1 MGTLA
6 TRIGGAFGILSVLVM
21 IPAFLVGSPDQP
33 HTPDQAR
40 HYYESGSAFVTAN
53 GEVPL
58 LHILFGIVFVGALT
72 SMLIRAVGPR
82 AEIYIALSGGVIWLA
97 LTAAGL
103 AAAVAYPAAIVRFGN
118 ATVTE
123 FSQPMLT
130 LSTWLYHYSQLG
142 AAAMILSAS
151 ISIWRTGVLP
161 KWACA
166 LGILGIPPLLH
177 TWIGLPAAIS
187 TLAWVGLVGL
197 VMLVAAKTT
206 TPSAIESRA
215 AGGASGSE
223 S

>member
-6 TRIGGAFGILSVLVM
+6 TRIGGAFGILCVLAM
-21 IPAFLVGSPDQP
+21 IPALLVGSPDQP
-33 HTPDQAR
+33 HTPDQVR
-40 HYYESGSAFVTAN
+40 HFYEGGSAFVTTN

-58 LHILFGIVFVGALT
+58 LHVLFGIIFVGALT

-82 AEIYIALSGGVIWLA
+82 AEINIAVSGGVIWLA

-103 AAAVAYPAAIVRFGN
+103 AAEVAYPAAIVQFGP
-118 ATVTE
+118 ATVTD

-130 LSTWLYHYSQLG
+130 LSTWLYDYGQLG
-142 AAAMILSAS
+142 AAAMILSTS

-166 LGILGIPPLLH
+166 LGILGIPPLVH
-177 TWIGLPAAIS
+177 NWIGLPAAVS
-187 TLAWVGLVGL
+187 TLVWVGLIGL

-206 TPSAIESRA
+206 TPAAIESRA
-215 AGGASGSE
+215 GGGASEAEG
-223 S
+223 